1 MSDTQATELR
11 GHAIGAWR
19 RREWAVSSMAI
30 LASLPATKL
39 LLHLAGIRHYG
50 FFRDELYY
58 MACGE
63 HLAWGYVDQPP
74 LIALLAWISHHLL
87 GNTIVSLR
95 LMPVLAGTAVV
106 FLTGVLAGEL
116 GGGKFAQ
123 FLAAASL
130 LCATA
135 YLAFD
140 SFFSMNAFEPL
151 FWLVCA
157 WMVVRILKGAS
168 PKLWLAFGAV
178 AGVGLENKHTM
189 LVFGFALVAGLLLA
203 GEQRL
208 FRSPWIWI
216 AALLALVI
224 LLPNLLWEAHHGWPQ
239 LEVVHNARVY
249 KNIPISPLRFLGE
262 QAVFMHPLGLP
273 VWLGGLA

>member
-1 MSDTQATELR
+1 MTSPQGQRSGIDWATPRGSVRASVALLSSLSLLR
-11 GHAIGAWR
+11 
-19 RREWAVSSMAI
+19 
-30 LASLPATKL
+30 L
-39 LLHLAGIRHYG
+39 LVQFAGINHYG
-50 FFRDELYY
+50 WFRDELYY

-95 LMPVLAGTAVV
+95 LMPVLAGTAAV
-106 FLTGVLAGEL
+106 FLTGVLTREL

-123 FLAAASL
+123 VLAPASL

-151 FWLVCA
+151 FWLGCA
-157 WMVVRILKGAS
+157 WIVTRILKGAS

-189 LVFGFALVAGLLLA
+189 LVFGFALVAGLLVA
-203 GEQRL
+203 GEHRL
-208 FRSPWIWI
+208 FHSPWIWI
-216 AALLALVI
+216 AALLALLI
-224 LLPNLLWEAHHGWPQ
+224 FLPNLLWEARHGWPQ
-239 LEVVHNARVY
+239 LAVVHKRRVY
-249 KNIPISPLRFLGE
+249 KNIPS
-262 QAVFMHPLGLP
+262 
-273 VWLGGLA
+273 